1 MSKLFTYVGIMAG
14 VVLLFHVAGLI
25 EAITPTSMLLTLLL
39 EPENF
44 STGPFYNL
52 IILGAMAAVGLTGII
67 VGIISRDFRFSA
79 KTIMLT
85 PLIAIGTDFVAVFNV
100 IAVFNRY
107 FALLILSPVIIMYII
122 VVAEWWT
129 S

>member
-1 MSKLFTYVGIMAG
+1 MSKLLTYIGVMSG
-14 VVLLFHVAGLI
+14 VVLLFHIAGLI
-25 EAITPTSMLLTLLL
+25 DTVTPTNMLLTLVLD
-39 EPENF
+39 PQNF
-44 STGPFYNL
+44 STGSFYNQL
-52 IILGAMAAVGLTGII
+52 ILGAMAAVGLTGIVI
-67 VGIISRDFRFSA
+67 GIISRDFRFSA

-100 IAVFNRY
+100 LAAYNRY
-107 FALLILSPVIIMYII
+107 IALIILSPIIIMYII